1 MMTEPANHAAK
12 QYPAN
17 QYVDNQGKPEKLR
30 KSMWWWP
37 AGVVASGL
45 ARAAVV
51 AAFSGCW
58 HGKMGWP
65 VRVHGYSY
73 QVCLNC
79 GAMRL
84 FNEKAFTAYGP
95 FRNDLN
101 ELIAWEKSTR
111 LGSTSR
117 TQPTT
122 NLSQPLP

>member
-1 MMTEPANHAAK
+1 
-12 QYPAN
+12 
-17 QYVDNQGKPEKLR
+17 
-30 KSMWWWP
+30 
-37 AGVVASGL
+37 
-45 ARAAVV
+45 
-51 AAFSGCW
+51 
-58 HGKMGWP
+58 
-65 VRVHGYSY
+65 
-73 QVCLNC
+73 
-79 GAMRL
+79 MRL